1 MDNRS
6 VAQRLLL
13 HMLLAAIS
21 AFQLLYSIHV
31 IRDIVLP
38 QTRVV
43 VPFQLEMGDKV
54 TQIDA
59 IASAAGLQVGD
70 RINTVEHL
78 PFSSRSV
85 LDHVLDTKKP
95 HSRLNISVVRGGKE
109 IVLQLPLLSREPF
122 RHKTVPLLTHFVL
135 PLFCTALSLW
145 VIGNKPRDTTAWTL
159 LGLLASFSLLA
170 IDTGWEGPFR
180 VFALTYETVMPETFG
195 LWLLLFGLYF
205 PRTSG
210 WRPRY
215 MWPFWLLG
223 GTIALV
229 ALLDGACIF
238 ANLTDFSLL
247 RPLGTYYPL
256 FQKAINVLML
266 AALVGY
272 ATLLRMKM
280 QFVGSRSDL
289 YRRLQLIG
297 LAMSLGLGPLLLI
310 DISRYIRGST
320 APALPEGVVVAAIL
334 MLLLVPSTL
343 TYVFVVHRAL
353 EVREIL
359 REGLMRLT
367 TGQRNGVGRE
377 FAIAVAVCAIC
388 YWARAPLA
396 LTVIISVVLLFLLL
410 QFPIVQSLSIWMDRH
425 LFRRHY
431 ETEQLLLHAVDSIT
445 GVRNTQD
452 LLEHV
457 VERIS
462 LALEVDVVAIL
473 LRTDDSFKIRH
484 SVGTAN
490 IEGVAIPLAGTLTTL
505 LRKQVQP
512 ILLYE
517 QIKESVLYMLDE
529 QEQRPLTTLNSQLL
543 LPLRSRQD
551 LLGLISLGP
560 KRWDR
565 AYTRADLRLLCALA
579 SDCYLAIEN
588 SELVQRL
595 TEEIHER
602 ECKQAETL
610 AAERANQA
618 KSDFIAQMSHEL
630 RTPLNAIL
638 GYSEIV
644 REEAE
649 EIGAQAM
656 VADVN
661 KIHSAGRHL
670 LGLINSI
677 LDMAKLEAGRTELYL
692 EVFPLEK
699 VLREVIN
706 MATPLIE
713 ANHNRLVVQVSQDTS
728 AMEADVTKL
737 KQVVL
742 NLLSNAAKFT
752 KDGEITIK
760 ATSRRTDGLGW
771 VDIEIRDSGMGM
783 TEQQA
788 ARLFVPF
795 KQAEPSIAHKFGGT
809 GLGLAI
815 SRRFCQLMGGDIGLE
830 SRIGEGTS
838 FTVRLPVAVSRY
850 QRVLQPRPSVSSVV
864 LPAGSPI
871 VLVVDDDPVACDLV
885 SRFLEEESIQVLS
898 ATSGEEGLRKA
909 ADHLAGDARACILLD
924 IILPDKDGWTIL
936 RELKANTQLNKIPVV
951 MSSVIDDRRF
961 AASLGAQGFL
971 GKPISRR
978 ELLDTV
984 IPLVRADNDP
994 LTLED
999 VAMWATTP
1007 AGLAS
1012 EQAPETSLDGMH

>member
-1 MDNRS
+1 MENRS
-6 VAQRLLL
+6 IAQRLLL
-13 HMLLAAIS
+13 HVLLAALS

-31 IRDIVLP
+31 IRNIVLP
-38 QTRVV
+38 QARVI
-43 VPFQLEMGDKV
+43 VPFQLEMGDKI
-54 TQIDA
+54 TQVDA

-70 RINTVEHL
+70 RINTIEHL
-78 PFSSRSV
+78 PFSSTSV
-85 LDHVLDTKKP
+85 LDRVLVTKKP
-95 HSRLNISVVRGGKE
+95 QSILNISVVRRDKE
-109 IVLQLPLLSREPF
+109 IAFQLPLLKRKPL
-122 RHKTVPLLTHFVL
+122 RHKTVPLLSQFVL

-145 VIGNKPRDTTAWTL
+145 VVGKKPRDKTAWIL

-170 IDTGWEGPFR
+170 IDAGWEGPFR
-180 VFALTYETVMPETFG
+180 VVALTYETVMPETFG

-205 PRTSG
+205 PRING

-223 GTIALV
+223 GAIAV
-229 ALLDGACIF
+229 IALLDGACIF

-247 RPLGTYYPL
+247 RALGTYYPW

-266 AALVGY
+266 AALIGY

-280 QFVGSRSDL
+280 QFVGLRSDL

-297 LAMSLGLGPLLLI
+297 FAMSLGLGPLLLI

-320 APALPEGVVVAAIL
+320 APALPEGVVVTAIL
-334 MLLLVPSTL
+334 MLLVVPSTL
-343 TYVFVVHRAL
+343 TYVFVVYRAL

-367 TGQRNGVGRE
+367 TGQRNGAGRE
-377 FAIAVAVCAIC
+377 FAVGVAVCAIC
-388 YWARAPLA
+388 FWARASLA
-396 LTVIISVVLLFLLL
+396 LTVIIPVVVLFLLL
-410 QFPIVQSLSIWMDRH
+410 QFPIVQSLSKWMNRH
-425 LFRRHY
+425 MFRRHY
-431 ETEQLLLHAVDSIT
+431 ETEQLLLHAVDST
-445 GVRNTQD
+445 ARVRNTQD
-452 LLEHV
+452 LLERI

-462 LALEVDVVAIL
+462 LALEVDAVAIL
-473 LRTDDSFKIRH
+473 LRTDDSFKVRH
-484 SVGTAN
+484 SVGTTNMEA
-490 IEGVAIPLAGTLTTL
+490 VAIPVAGTLATW
-505 LRKQVQP
+505 LRKQGQP
-512 ILLYE
+512 VLLDE
-517 QIKESVLYMLDE
+517 QTKESVLCMLDE
-529 QEQRPLTTLNSQLL
+529 QGQRPLTTLNSQLL
-543 LPLRSRQD
+543 LPLRSRQY

-565 AYTRADLRLLCALA
+565 AYTSADLRLLCALA
-579 SDCYLAIEN
+579 SECYLAIEN

-602 ECKQAETL
+602 ECEHAETL
-610 AAERANQA
+610 AAEQASQA
-618 KSDFIAQMSHEL
+618 KSNFFAQMSHEF

-638 GYSEIV
+638 GYSEIL

-649 EIGAQAM
+649 ESGAQAM

-661 KIHSAGRHL
+661 KIYSAGRHL

-677 LDMAKLEAGRTELYL
+677 LDIAKLEAGRTELYL
-692 EVFPLEK
+692 EVFPLER

-713 ANHNRLVVQVSQDTS
+713 ANHNRLVVQVSQDAG

-771 VDIEIRDSGMGM
+771 VDIEVRDSGIGM

-795 KQAEPSIAHKFGGT
+795 KQAEPSIARKFGGT

-850 QRVLQPRPSVSSVV
+850 QRVLQTKPSVSSAV

-898 ATSGEEGLRKA
+898 AATGEEGLRKA
-909 ADHLAGDARACILLD
+909 ADYLAGHVRACILLD

-936 RELKANTQLNKIPVV
+936 RELKANIQLNKIPVI

-1012 EQAPETSLDGMH
+1012 E